1 MNINKNTEYLKIY
14 EYFYD
19 KFLKQTKLTLTRDEK
34 INAIDAIMDSLSWND
49 SNVLRLYIRYYYTI
63 KKSNIEPY
71 TIFGV
76 ASKMSGIPENKLRKL
91 FDIATRHMYAP
102 DFIVT
107 AVPTY
112 YKYSKDLV
120 EVPALLIKED
130 FGNKKYIVTALNKQG
145 FMYNYELKRH
155 LSNGWYYLWTIPG
168 IGDAARQQIL
178 ITINKWEE
186 EGKW

>member
-19 KFLKQTKLTLTRDEK
+19 KFLKQTKLTLTREEK

-49 SNVLRLYIRYYYTI
+49 SNVLRLYIRYSYTI
-63 KKSNIEPY
+63 KNLYIEPY
-71 TIFGV
+71 SIFGT
-76 ASKMSGIPENKLRKL
+76 ASKMSNIPENKLRKS
-91 FDIATRHMYAP
+91 FEIATRHMYAP
-102 DFIVT
+102 DFIVA

-112 YKYSKDLV
+112 YKCGKDLV
-120 EVPALLIKED
+120 KVPALLTKDD
-130 FGNKKYIVTALNKQG
+130 FGNKKYILTALNKQG
-145 FMYNYELKRH
+145 FMHNYELKRH

-168 IGDAARQQIL
+168 IGDAARQKIL
-178 ITINKWEE
+178 MAINKWEK